1 MILTG
6 LVSVTFRKFKPAK
19 IIELV
24 KRSGLQGIEWGGDV
38 HVPHGNIQRARE
50 VSQMTLDA
58 GLQVASYGSYY
69 KTGYEEGPLFEEV
82 LETAIALRAPTIRV
96 WAGNAG
102 SKQADADMRRK
113 VVDDARRI
121 AGLAA
126 QAAGIN
132 IAFEYHEE
140 TLTDTSA
147 SACQLLKEIDQT
159 NVGSYW
165 QPLEAYSPE
174 ARLNGLREIAP
185 WLSHIHVYNP
195 SGTMP
200 EPLVED
206 LAEWFQ
212 FMEIIRGCPGDR
224 FCLIEFVKGNFPDQF
239 LEDAEALKII
249 CS

>member
-6 LVSVTFRKFKPAK
+6 LVSVTFRKLEPAK

-38 HVPHGNIQRARE
+38 HVPHGNIQRAKD
-50 VSQMTLDA
+50 VLQMTLDA

-69 KTGYEEGPLFEEV
+69 KAGCDESTLFDEV

-96 WAGNAG
+96 WAGTVG

-113 VVDDARRI
+113 VSNDSRRI

-126 QAAGIN
+126 QAGIN

-140 TLTDTSA
+140 TLTDNSA
-147 SACQLLKEIDQT
+147 SACQLLKEIDQA
-159 NVGSYW
+159 NAGSYW
-165 QPLEAYSPE
+165 QPLEAYNPE
-174 ARLNGLREIAP
+174 ARVNGLREIAP

-195 SGTMP
+195 SGTTP
-200 EPLVED
+200 GPLAED
-206 LAEWFQ
+206 LAEWVQ
-212 FMEIIRGCPGDR
+212 FMEIIRGCSGNR
-224 FCLIEFVKGNFPDQF
+224 FCLIEFVKGDFPDQF